1 MSRERYTFA
10 QKRCIALTGK
20 LMQTTS
26 MIHPGARIGVAVSG
40 GVDSWVLLNVLHLRQ
55 RIVPFKFEIM
65 ALHINPGFDPENHA
79 PLLEWLEREG
89 VAGHVELSDH
99 GPVAH
104 GPENRKRSACFY
116 CAMLRRKRLF
126 DLCGH
131 YNLTHLAFGHNAD
144 DLAATFLMNLIQNG
158 RVDGLR
164 IQDDFFGGRLG
175 VIRPMLLVE
184 KSSIIRAAKAWN
196 LQVWKNNCPSAG
208 NSRRSDIEHELAE
221 LYKLHPKAK
230 TNVLNAL
237 CRWELN
243 LTMAGKES

>member
-99 GPVAH
+99 GLVAH